1 VEDSELRRSRRLLG
15 LPPVILEPPP
25 PPLRRKLDH
34 QGSFE
39 ATGAF
44 DPEQPPEESTANL
57 GLVETSNTDIWTPV
71 IVPVRFTEFLPGP
84 HTAMATNA
92 TTSSG
97 NSSVPITV
105 VTTGDAS
112 PNLPSSS
119 VRASMVS
126 AATTSHSGPTPS
138 IAAATPP
145 YTPSATGAPFS
156 YGMPSSGTCPA
167 LTSSISQTLGLG
179 AGSSNA
185 PLQGQPGGIP
195 VSFNAFPYAG
205 GHIPPSSPSLGGP
218 HQQTAGQPAHTSSL
232 GAGSQG
238 QPAQTQ
244 PVGSSPFVWNGMLG
258 NNTFASAAFP
268 AGGTP
273 IFGQSTLAQGTIP
286 ALGAHIPGPWNS
298 AQGSVPSSGMP
309 FWGNSFHSQW
319 NPGQASMPLP
329 TGPAWGNP
337 SQSPSNTMNTPHPMS
352 FMGNQ
357 QMMSPQMQN
366 PYAGQGHG
374 FYQNPGQQPN
384 FSWQP
389 GASQTP
395 GPFYPGY
402 QQQPKLPFLATLH
415 LPDLTR
421 LLNDPIC
428 HDPRWPPM
436 PTKLPSDIPKFEAKP
451 NEDPGDHVTTF
462 HLWCSSNSL
471 KDDSVQLRLFQR
483 TLIGSAAKWYIEL
496 DRSRYSFF
504 GELAMAFLNHFQLPV
519 RYDAGT
525 ELLANFEQTSADHI
539 SDHIREWR
547 RRKSLIK
554 VPVPPAF
561 LLEWFLKSLVP
572 QLSKD
577 VATSGVFSE
586 EEAIMRAQQFEL
598 IYSQSG
604 LLYTIL
610 PDAPRSILDKTR
622 QRVGPHADGIVG
634 SAQTKPA
641 EQLTKQLQQLSIQHS
656 AASQAT
662 ALAAPPTQTSEVHSV
677 QTTNPPAHQQPE
689 GKKKQRKKSK
699 GDKKPNDKAGEGTTE
714 KKKARYPCNLCA
726 EDHPT
731 HLCPRLAEAQKFVTQ
746 QQQAVLTNPFQ
757 HKQNLTQASASTE
770 GGSHENCPPPTGS
783 SSANVYMMKSDA
795 FIATRAHDYSKPSAS
810 EKGKEAEIPSLPL
823 QIEKTLG
830 ETMTRIP
837 KGAFKRASHNPNA
850 RAAQNYSVVEDLS
863 QTPCAMSA
871 LEVLQSCPAQRKAL
885 LTALGSTETCNPGTI
900 MLDTTDLKPRLPYH
914 VAFQIVVAH
923 PTKTFTRNIFRTVV
937 DEGASTCVMSL
948 ACWKAIGQPELS
960 PSPTLLT
967 AFDGR
972 SFRPHGIIPSFPVQ
986 LGGKTV
992 CVEVEV
998 VDAPIDYN
1006 LLLGRS
1012 WTYAMQAVV
1021 ATVFRVLLFPHEG
1034 RIVTIDQLSFSRPD
1048 PALGAST
1055 VPMVD
1060 NPQAGVINIGVGLC
1074 PSLMGTFDYPPPQGD
1089 VKFISTHHK
1098 AEIFHVSSFR
1108 TTYFQD
1114 PWILPSPSDTMDAT
1128 GHAGMSTPLSAAEV
1142 AYSLVQQASATP
1154 DPIPAPELDPLL
1166 EPIWAQDSLVNTDSL
1181 DLVLPSDEAII
1192 EAMTGPDKPW
1202 EDLHHRSYFLP
1213 ELHRIEA
1220 GEFTITMT
1228 GDQPCPINL
1237 LATQD
1242 IYAEGNMATIAE
1254 TMPINISRTPEN
1266 ASRSGLQ
1273 FIYTDLFKEFR
1284 DVFAWSYEEMPGI
1297 PKIVEHEIITYP
1309 DAKPVR
1315 LRPVNPRKAA
1325 AIKAEV
1331 EKLLKAG
1338 FIYPIHLTE
1347 WVSNPDKKQGTIH

>member
-25 PPLRRKLDH
+25 PPLRQKLDH
-34 QGSFE
+34 LGSFE

-44 DPEQPPEESTANL
+44 NPEQPPEESTANI
-57 GLVETSNTDIWTPV
+57 GLAETSDVDFGLDI
-71 IVPVRFTEFLPGP
+71 IVPIHFYERLSAPNPVMEQI
-84 HTAMATNA
+84 
-92 TTSSG
+92 SG
-97 NSSVPITV
+97 NSSIPITV
-105 VTTGDAS
+105 VTTGEAS
-112 PNLPSSS
+112 PNLPLST
-119 VRASMVS
+119 VRATTVS
-126 AATTSHSGPTPS
+126 ATTMSQSGPTPS
-138 IAAATPP
+138 IVAATPP

-156 YGMPSSGTCPA
+156 YGMPSSGTSPA

-185 PLQGQPGGIP
+185 SLQGQLGGIP
-195 VSFNAFPYAG
+195 APFNAFPYAG
-205 GHIPPSSPSLGGP
+205 GHIPPSSPSLGGLP
-218 HQQTAGQPAHTSSL
+218 QQSTGLPTHTSPS

-244 PVGSSPFVWNGMLG
+244 PVGSSPFVWNGTVG
-258 NNTFASAAFP
+258 NNIFASAAFP
-268 AGGTP
+268 SGGTP
-273 IFGQSTLAQGTIP
+273 IFGQSTPAQGTIP

-329 TGPAWGNP
+329 IGPAWGNP
-337 SQSPSNTMNTPHPMS
+337 SQSPSNTMNAQQPMS
-352 FMGNQ
+352 FIGNPQ
-357 QMMSPQMQN
+357 TMSPQMQN
-366 PYAGQGHG
+366 PYTGQGNG

-471 KDDSVQLRLFQR
+471 KDDSVELRLFQC
-483 TLIGSAAKWYIEL
+483 TLIGSAVKWYIEL

-519 RYDAGT
+519 RYDVGT

-547 RRKSLIK
+547 HRKSLIK

-622 QRVGPHADGIVG
+622 QRAGPHADGIVG

-656 AASQAT
+656 AASQT
-662 ALAAPPTQTSEVHSV
+662 TSLAAPPTQMSEVHSV
-677 QTTNPPAHQQPE
+677 QMTNPKANQQPE

-699 GDKKPNDKAGEGTTE
+699 GDKKPNDKAGEGTIE
-714 KKKARYPCNLCA
+714 KRKARYPCNLCA

-731 HLCPRLAEAQKFVTQ
+731 HLCPRLTEAQKFVTQ

-757 HKQNLTQASASTE
+757 HGQNLTQASASTE
-770 GGSHENCPPPTGS
+770 KGSHKNCPPPNAS
-783 SSANVYMMKSDA
+783 SSANIYMMKSDA

-810 EKGKEAEIPSLPL
+810 DKGKEAEIPSLPL

-850 RAAQNYSVVEDLS
+850 RAAQNYSVVEYLS

-871 LEVLQSCPAQRKAL
+871 LEVLQSCPA
-885 LTALGSTETCNPGTI
+885 
-900 MLDTTDLKPRLPYH
+900 
-914 VAFQIVVAH
+914 
-923 PTKTFTRNIFRTVV
+923 
-937 DEGASTCVMSL
+937 
-948 ACWKAIGQPELS
+948 
-960 PSPTLLT
+960 
-967 AFDGR
+967 
-972 SFRPHGIIPSFPVQ
+972 
-986 LGGKTV
+986 
-992 CVEVEV
+992 
-998 VDAPIDYN
+998 
-1006 LLLGRS
+1006 
-1012 WTYAMQAVV
+1012 
-1021 ATVFRVLLFPHEG
+1021 
-1034 RIVTIDQLSFSRPD
+1034 
-1048 PALGAST
+1048 
-1055 VPMVD
+1055 
-1060 NPQAGVINIGVGLC
+1060 
-1074 PSLMGTFDYPPPQGD
+1074 
-1089 VKFISTHHK
+1089 
-1098 AEIFHVSSFR
+1098 
-1108 TTYFQD
+1108 
-1114 PWILPSPSDTMDAT
+1114 
-1128 GHAGMSTPLSAAEV
+1128 
-1142 AYSLVQQASATP
+1142 
-1154 DPIPAPELDPLL
+1154 
-1166 EPIWAQDSLVNTDSL
+1166 
-1181 DLVLPSDEAII
+1181 
-1192 EAMTGPDKPW
+1192 
-1202 EDLHHRSYFLP
+1202 
-1213 ELHRIEA
+1213 
-1220 GEFTITMT
+1220 
-1228 GDQPCPINL
+1228 
-1237 LATQD
+1237 
-1242 IYAEGNMATIAE
+1242 
-1254 TMPINISRTPEN
+1254 
-1266 ASRSGLQ
+1266 
-1273 FIYTDLFKEFR
+1273 
-1284 DVFAWSYEEMPGI
+1284 
-1297 PKIVEHEIITYP
+1297 
-1309 DAKPVR
+1309 
-1315 LRPVNPRKAA
+1315 
-1325 AIKAEV
+1325 
-1331 EKLLKAG
+1331 
-1338 FIYPIHLTE
+1338 
-1347 WVSNPDKKQGTIH
+1347 

>member
-25 PPLRRKLDH
+25 PPLRRRLDH
-34 QGSFE
+34 LGSFE

-44 DPEQPPEESTANL
+44 DPEQPPEATTANL
-57 GLVETSNTDIWTPV
+57 GAVETSDTDFGPDVIISVESYERLLSPDPV
-71 IVPVRFTEFLPGP
+71 MEQIISTG
-84 HTAMATNA
+84 
-92 TTSSG
+92 TSSI
-97 NSSVPITV
+97 PITV
-105 VTTGDAS
+105 VTTGEAS
-112 PNLPSSS
+112 PNLPSV
-119 VRASMVS
+119 VRSTMAP
-126 AATTSHSGPTPS
+126 ATTTSQSGPTPS
-138 IAAATPP
+138 IAAATNPF
-145 YTPSATGAPFS
+145 TSSATGAPFS
-156 YGMPSSGTCPA
+156 YGMPSSGTVPA

-185 PLQGQPGGIP
+185 SLQGQPGGTHAP
-195 VSFNAFPYAG
+195 FNAFPYAG
-205 GHIPPSSPSLGGP
+205 GHLPPSSPSLGGP
-218 HQQTAGQPAHTSSL
+218 HQQTAGQPAHTSLL

-238 QPAQTQ
+238 QPAQTL
-244 PVGSSPFVWNGMLG
+244 PVGPSPFSWNGAVG
-258 NNTFASAAFP
+258 NNTLAPSAFP
-268 AGGTP
+268 SGGTP
-273 IFGQSTLAQGTIP
+273 IFGQSNPAQGTIP
-286 ALGAHIPGPWNS
+286 TLGANIPGPWNS
-298 AQGSVPSSGMP
+298 GQGSNPATGMP
-309 FWGNSFHSQW
+309 FWGNAFHNQW
-319 NPGQASMPLP
+319 NPGQATMPLP
-329 TGPAWGNP
+329 TGPAWNNP
-337 SQSPSNTMNTPHPMS
+337 SQSPQNTMNAQNSMS

-357 QMMSPQMQN
+357 PTMSPQMQN
-366 PYAGQGHG
+366 PFAGQGQG
-374 FYQNPGQQPN
+374 FYPNPGQQPN

-604 LLYTIL
+604 LLYNIL

-622 QRVGPHADGIVG
+622 QRAGPHADGIVG

-656 AASQAT
+656 AASQTT
-662 ALAAPPTQTSEVHSV
+662 ASAAPPTQTSEVHSV
-677 QTTNPPAHQQPE
+677 QTTNPKANQQPE

-714 KKKARYPCNLCA
+714 KRKARYPCNLCA

-746 QQQAVLTNPFQ
+746 HQQAVLTNPFQ
-757 HKQNLTQASASTE
+757 HGQNLTQASASTE
-770 GGSHENCPPPTGS
+770 KGSHENCPPQNAS

-795 FIATRAHDYSKPSAS
+795 FIATRAHDYSKSSAS
-810 EKGKEAEIPSLPL
+810 DKGKEAEIPSLPL

-1021 ATVFRVLLFPHEG
+1021 ATIFRVLLFPHEG

-1060 NPQAGVINIGVGLC
+1060 NPQAGVVNIGVGLC

-1114 PWILPSPSDTMDAT
+1114 PWTLPSPSDTMDAT

-1142 AYSLVQQASATP
+1142 AYSLVQQTSATP

-1166 EPIWAQDSLVNTDSL
+1166 EPIWAQNSLVDTDSL

-1254 TMPINISRTPEN
+1254 TIPINISRTPGVVEN
-1266 ASRSGLQ
+1266 VFVGADCSPEEIQ
-1273 FIYTDLFKEFR
+1273 IYTDLFKEFR
-1284 DVFAWSYEEMPGI
+1284 DVFAWSYEAI
-1297 PKIVEHEIITYP
+1297 PDIDPQSVDHGLPLLFFKL
-1309 DAKPVR
+1309 A
-1315 LRPVNPRKAA
+1315 LRPKRNIRRDC
-1325 AIKAEV
+1325 
-1331 EKLLKAG
+1331 
-1338 FIYPIHLTE
+1338 IYAFR
-1347 WVSNPDKKQGTIH
+1347 SRPD

>member
-25 PPLRRKLDH
+25 PPLRRRLDH
-34 QGSFE
+34 LGSFE

-44 DPEQPPEESTANL
+44 DPEQPPEATTANL
-57 GLVETSNTDIWTPV
+57 GAVETSDTDFGPAVIISVEAYERLLSPDPV
-71 IVPVRFTEFLPGP
+71 MEQIIPTG
-84 HTAMATNA
+84 
-92 TTSSG
+92 TSSI
-97 NSSVPITV
+97 PITV
-105 VTTGDAS
+105 VTTGEAS
-112 PNLPSSS
+112 PNLSS
-119 VRASMVS
+119 VVRSTMAP
-126 AATTSHSGPTPS
+126 ATTTSQSGPTPS
-138 IAAATPP
+138 IAAATNPF
-145 YTPSATGAPFS
+145 TSSATGSPFS
-156 YGMPSSGTCPA
+156 YGMPSSGTVPA

-185 PLQGQPGGIP
+185 SLQGQPGGTHAL
-195 VSFNAFPYAG
+195 FNAFPYAG
-205 GHIPPSSPSLGGP
+205 GHLPPSSPSLGGP
-218 HQQTAGQPAHTSSL
+218 HQQIAGQPAHTSLL

-238 QPAQTQ
+238 QPALTL
-244 PVGSSPFVWNGMLG
+244 PIGPSPFSWNGAG
-258 NNTFASAAFP
+258 GTNTLAPSAFP
-268 AGGTP
+268 SGGTP
-273 IFGQSTLAQGTIP
+273 IFGQSHPAQGTIP
-286 ALGAHIPGPWNS
+286 TLGANIPGPWNS
-298 AQGSVPSSGMP
+298 GQGSNPATGMS
-309 FWGNSFHSQW
+309 FWGNAFHNQW
-319 NPGQASMPLP
+319 NPGQATMPLP
-329 TGPAWGNP
+329 TGPAWNNP
-337 SQSPSNTMNTPHPMS
+337 SQSPQNTMNAQNPMS

-357 QMMSPQMQN
+357 PTMSPQMQN
-366 PYAGQGHG
+366 PFAGQGQG
-374 FYQNPGQQPN
+374 FYPQPGQQPN

-604 LLYTIL
+604 LLYNIL

-622 QRVGPHADGIVG
+622 QRAGPHADGIVG

-656 AASQAT
+656 AASQTT
-662 ALAAPPTQTSEVHSV
+662 ASAAPPTQTSEVHSV
-677 QTTNPPAHQQPE
+677 QTTNPKANQQPE

-714 KKKARYPCNLCA
+714 KRKARYPCNLCA

-746 QQQAVLTNPFQ
+746 HQQAVLTNPFQ
-757 HKQNLTQASASTE
+757 HGQNLTQASASTE
-770 GGSHENCPPPTGS
+770 KGSHENCPPQNAS

-795 FIATRAHDYSKPSAS
+795 FIATRAHDYSKSSAS
-810 EKGKEAEIPSLPL
+810 DKGKEAEIPSLPL

-1021 ATVFRVLLFPHEG
+1021 ATIFRVLLFPHEG

-1055 VPMVD
+1055 VPLVD
-1060 NPQAGVINIGVGLC
+1060 NPQAGVVNIGVGLC

-1108 TTYFQD
+1108 TTYFKD
-1114 PWILPSPSDTMDAT
+1114 PWILPSPSDTMEAT
-1128 GHAGMSTPLSAAEV
+1128 GHAGMSSPLSAAEV
-1142 AYSLVQQASATP
+1142 AYSMVQQTSATP
-1154 DPIPAPELDPLL
+1154 DPIPTPELDPLF
-1166 EPIWAQDSLVNTDSL
+1166 EPIWAQNSLVDTNSL

-1228 GDQPCPINL
+1228 GEQPCPINL

-1242 IYAEGNMATIAE
+1242 IYAEGNMATIVE
-1254 TMPINISRTPEN
+1254 TLPINISRNLSVVENVFVGADCSPE
-1266 ASRSGLQ
+1266 
-1273 FIYTDLFKEFR
+1273 
-1284 DVFAWSYEEMPGI
+1284 
-1297 PKIVEHEIITYP
+1297 EI
-1309 DAKPVR
+1309 
-1315 LRPVNPRKAA
+1315 
-1325 AIKAEV
+1325 
-1331 EKLLKAG
+1331 
-1338 FIYPIHLTE
+1338 
-1347 WVSNPDKKQGTIH
+1347 

>member
-1 VEDSELRRSRRLLG
+1 L
-15 LPPVILEPPP
+15 
-25 PPLRRKLDH
+25 
-34 QGSFE
+34 
-39 ATGAF
+39 
-44 DPEQPPEESTANL
+44 
-57 GLVETSNTDIWTPV
+57 
-71 IVPVRFTEFLPGP
+71 
-84 HTAMATNA
+84 
-92 TTSSG
+92 
-97 NSSVPITV
+97 
-105 VTTGDAS
+105 
-112 PNLPSSS
+112 
-119 VRASMVS
+119 
-126 AATTSHSGPTPS
+126 
-138 IAAATPP
+138 
-145 YTPSATGAPFS
+145 
-156 YGMPSSGTCPA
+156 
-167 LTSSISQTLGLG
+167 
-179 AGSSNA
+179 
-185 PLQGQPGGIP
+185 
-195 VSFNAFPYAG
+195 
-205 GHIPPSSPSLGGP
+205 
-218 HQQTAGQPAHTSSL
+218 L

-238 QPAQTQ
+238 QPAQTLSIG
-244 PVGSSPFVWNGMLG
+244 PSPFSWNGAVG
-258 NNTFASAAFP
+258 NNTLTPSAFP
-268 AGGTP
+268 PGGTP
-273 IFGQSTLAQGTIP
+273 IFGQSNPAQGTIP
-286 ALGAHIPGPWNS
+286 ALGAQIPGPWNS
-298 AQGSVPSSGMP
+298 GQGSNPATGMP
-309 FWGNSFHSQW
+309 FWGNAFHNQW
-319 NPGQASMPLP
+319 NPGQATMPLP
-329 TGPAWGNP
+329 TGPAWNNP
-337 SQSPSNTMNTPHPMS
+337 SQSPQNTMNAQNPMS

-357 QMMSPQMQN
+357 PMMSPQMQN
-366 PYAGQGHG
+366 PFAGQGQG
-374 FYQNPGQQPN
+374 FYPNPGQQPN

-547 RRKSLIK
+547 RHKSLIK

-604 LLYTIL
+604 LLYNIL
-610 PDAPRSILDKTR
+610 SDAPRSILDKTR
-622 QRVGPHADGIVG
+622 QRARPHADGIVG

-656 AASQAT
+656 AASQTT
-662 ALAAPPTQTSEVHSV
+662 ASAAPPTQMSEVHSV
-677 QTTNPPAHQQPE
+677 QTTNPKANQQPE

-714 KKKARYPCNLCA
+714 KRKVRYPCNLCA
-726 EDHPT
+726 KDHPT
-731 HLCPRLAEAQKFVTQ
+731 HLCPRLVEAQKFVTQ
-746 QQQAVLTNPFQ
+746 HQQAMLTNPFQ
-757 HKQNLTQASASTE
+757 HGQNLTQASASTE
-770 GGSHENCPPPTGS
+770 KGSHENCPPQNAS

-795 FIATRAHDYSKPSAS
+795 FIATRAHDYSKSSAS
-810 EKGKEAEIPSLPL
+810 DKGKEVEIPSFPL

-871 LEVLQSCPAQRKAL
+871 LEVLQSCPAQRKAF

-923 PTKTFTRNIFRTVV
+923 PTKTFTRNIFRMVV

-972 SFRPHGIIPSFPVQ
+972 SFRLHGIIPSFPVQ

-998 VDAPIDYN
+998 VNAPIDYN

-1021 ATVFRVLLFPHEG
+1021 ATIFRVLLFPHEG

-1055 VPMVD
+1055 VPLVD
-1060 NPQAGVINIGVGLC
+1060 NLQAGVVNIGVGLC
-1074 PSLMGTFDYPPPQGD
+1074 PSLMGTFDFPPPQGD
-1089 VKFISTHHK
+1089 VKFVSTHHK

-1108 TTYFQD
+1108 TTYFND
-1114 PWILPSPSDTMDAT
+1114 LWILPSPSDTMEAI
-1128 GHAGMSTPLSAAEV
+1128 GHAGISSPLSAAEV
-1142 AYSLVQQASATP
+1142 AYSMVQQTSTTP
-1154 DPIPAPELDPLL
+1154 DPIPTQELDPLF
-1166 EPIWAQDSLVNTDSL
+1166 EPIWAQNSLVDTDSL

-1192 EAMTGPDKPW
+1192 EEMTGPDKPW

-1228 GDQPCPINL
+1228 GEQPCPINL

-1242 IYAEGNMATIAE
+1242 IYAEGNMETIAE
-1254 TMPINISRTPEN
+1254 TIPINISRTPDVMEN
-1266 ASRSGLQ
+1266 VFVGADCSPEEIH
-1273 FIYTDLFKEFR
+1273 IYTGSFQR
-1284 DVFAWSYEEMPGI
+1284 I
-1297 PKIVEHEIITYP
+1297 PRRFCLVIRGNARHRSE
-1309 DAKPVR
+1309 
-1315 LRPVNPRKAA
+1315 NC
-1325 AIKAEV
+1325 
-1331 EKLLKAG
+1331 
-1338 FIYPIHLTE
+1338 
-1347 WVSNPDKKQGTIH
+1347 

>member
-25 PPLRRKLDH
+25 PPLRRRLDH
-34 QGSFE
+34 LGSFE

-44 DPEQPPEESTANL
+44 DPEQPPEATTANL
-57 GLVETSNTDIWTPV
+57 GAVETSDTDFGPDVIISVEAYERLLSPDPV
-71 IVPVRFTEFLPGP
+71 MEQIIPTG
-84 HTAMATNA
+84 
-92 TTSSG
+92 TSSI
-97 NSSVPITV
+97 PITV
-105 VTTGDAS
+105 VTTGEAS
-112 PNLPSSS
+112 PNLSS
-119 VRASMVS
+119 VVRSTMAP
-126 AATTSHSGPTPS
+126 ATTTSQSGPTPS
-138 IAAATPP
+138 IAAATNPF
-145 YTPSATGAPFS
+145 TSSATGSPFS
-156 YGMPSSGTCPA
+156 YGMPSSGTVPA

-185 PLQGQPGGIP
+185 SLQGQPGGTHAL
-195 VSFNAFPYAG
+195 FNAFPYAG
-205 GHIPPSSPSLGGP
+205 GHLPPSSPSLGGP
-218 HQQTAGQPAHTSSL
+218 HQQIAGQPAHTSLL

-238 QPAQTQ
+238 QPALTL
-244 PVGSSPFVWNGMLG
+244 PIGPSPFSWNGAG
-258 NNTFASAAFP
+258 GTNTLAPSAFP
-268 AGGTP
+268 SGGTP
-273 IFGQSTLAQGTIP
+273 IFGQSHPAQGTIP
-286 ALGAHIPGPWNS
+286 TLGANIPGPWNS
-298 AQGSVPSSGMP
+298 GQGSNPATGMP
-309 FWGNSFHSQW
+309 FWGNAFHNQW
-319 NPGQASMPLP
+319 NPGQATMPLP
-329 TGPAWGNP
+329 TGPAWNNP
-337 SQSPSNTMNTPHPMS
+337 SQSPQNTMNAQNPMS

-357 QMMSPQMQN
+357 PTMSPQMQN
-366 PYAGQGHG
+366 PFAGQGQG
-374 FYQNPGQQPN
+374 FYPQPGQQPN

-604 LLYTIL
+604 LLYNIL

-622 QRVGPHADGIVG
+622 QRAGPHADGIVG

-656 AASQAT
+656 AASQTT
-662 ALAAPPTQTSEVHSV
+662 ASAAPPTQTSEVHSV
-677 QTTNPPAHQQPE
+677 QTTNPKANQQPE

-714 KKKARYPCNLCA
+714 KRKARYPCNLCA

-746 QQQAVLTNPFQ
+746 HQQAVLTNPFQ
-757 HKQNLTQASASTE
+757 HGQNLTQASASTE
-770 GGSHENCPPPTGS
+770 KGSHENCPPQNAS

-795 FIATRAHDYSKPSAS
+795 FIATRAHDYSKSS
-810 EKGKEAEIPSLPL
+810 TSDKGKEAEIPSLPL

-1021 ATVFRVLLFPHEG
+1021 ATIFRVLLFPHEG

-1055 VPMVD
+1055 VPLVD
-1060 NPQAGVINIGVGLC
+1060 NPQAGVVNIGVGLC

-1089 VKFISTHHK
+1089 VKFVSTHHK

-1108 TTYFQD
+1108 TTYFND
-1114 PWILPSPSDTMDAT
+1114 PWILPSPSDTMEAT

-1142 AYSLVQQASATP
+1142 AYSLVQQTSATP
-1154 DPIPAPELDPLL
+1154 DPIPTQELDPLL
-1166 EPIWAQDSLVNTDSL
+1166 EPIWAQNSLVDTDSL

-1254 TMPINISRTPEN
+1254 TIPINISRTPGVVEN
-1266 ASRSGLQ
+1266 VFVGADCSPEEIQ
-1273 FIYTDLFKEFR
+1273 IYTDLFKEFR
-1284 DVFAWSYEEMPGI
+1284 DVFAWSYEAI
-1297 PKIVEHEIITYP
+1297 PDIDPQSVDHGLPLLFFKL
-1309 DAKPVR
+1309 A
-1315 LRPVNPRKAA
+1315 LRPKRNIRRDC
-1325 AIKAEV
+1325 
-1331 EKLLKAG
+1331 
-1338 FIYPIHLTE
+1338 IYAFR
-1347 WVSNPDKKQGTIH
+1347 SRPD

>member
-1 VEDSELRRSRRLLG
+1 MGRVVRTLLHRVLSHLGALLSLDSLIQHRVLFLRWGKTYPDLG
-15 LPPVILEPPP
+15 TSG
-25 PPLRRKLDH
+25 
-34 QGSFE
+34 QGSN
-39 ATGAF
+39 
-44 DPEQPPEESTANL
+44 P
-57 GLVETSNTDIWTPV
+57 
-71 IVPVRFTEFLPGP
+71 
-84 HTAMATNA
+84 
-92 TTSSG
+92 
-97 NSSVPITV
+97 
-105 VTTGDAS
+105 TTG
-112 PNLPSSS
+112 
-119 VRASMVS
+119 V
-126 AATTSHSGPTPS
+126 
-138 IAAATPP
+138 
-145 YTPSATGAPFS
+145 
-156 YGMPSSGTCPA
+156 
-167 LTSSISQTLGLG
+167 
-179 AGSSNA
+179 
-185 PLQGQPGGIP
+185 
-195 VSFNAFPYAG
+195 
-205 GHIPPSSPSLGGP
+205 
-218 HQQTAGQPAHTSSL
+218 
-232 GAGSQG
+232 
-238 QPAQTQ
+238 
-244 PVGSSPFVWNGMLG
+244 
-258 NNTFASAAFP
+258 
-268 AGGTP
+268 
-273 IFGQSTLAQGTIP
+273 
-286 ALGAHIPGPWNS
+286 
-298 AQGSVPSSGMP
+298 P
-309 FWGNSFHSQW
+309 FWGNAFHNQW
-319 NPGQASMPLP
+319 NPGQATMPLP
-329 TGPAWGNP
+329 TGTAWNNP
-337 SQSPSNTMNTPHPMS
+337 SQSPQQHDECPKSYVLHGESANDVPADAKPFRWSRSRFLPTTLASNPTFP
-352 FMGNQ
+352 GNLVPVK
-357 QMMSPQMQN
+357 PQD
-366 PYAGQGHG
+366 
-374 FYQNPGQQPN
+374 
-384 FSWQP
+384 
-389 GASQTP
+389 
-395 GPFYPGY
+395 PFILAINNS
-402 QQQPKLPFLATLH
+402 PKLPFLATLH

-436 PTKLPSDIPKFEAKP
+436 PTNLPSDIPKFEAKP

-496 DRSRYSFF
+496 DCSRYSFF

-561 LLEWFLKSLVP
+561 LLEWFHKSLVP

-604 LLYTIL
+604 LLYQIL

-622 QRVGPHADGIVG
+622 QRAGPHADGIVG
-634 SAQTKPA
+634 SAQTKHA

-656 AASQAT
+656 AASQT
-662 ALAAPPTQTSEVHSV
+662 TVSAAPPTQMSEVHFV
-677 QTTNPPAHQQPE
+677 QTTNPKANQQPE

-714 KKKARYPCNLCA
+714 KRKARYPCNLCA

-746 QQQAVLTNPFQ
+746 HQQAVLTNPFQ
-757 HKQNLTQASASTE
+757 HGQNLTQASASTE
-770 GGSHENCPPPTGS
+770 KGSHENCPPQNAS
-783 SSANVYMMKSDA
+783 SSANIYMMKSDA
-795 FIATRAHDYSKPSAS
+795 FIATRAHDYSKSNAS
-810 EKGKEAEIPSLPL
+810 DKGKEAEIPSLPL

-863 QTPCAMSA
+863 QTPCAMSS

-900 MLDTTDLKPRLPYH
+900 MLDTNDLKPRLPYH

-937 DEGASTCVMSL
+937 DEGASTCVISL
-948 ACWKAIGQPELS
+948 AYWKAIGQPELS

-1021 ATVFRVLLFPHEG
+1021 ATIFRVLLFPHEG

-1055 VPMVD
+1055 VPLVD
-1060 NPQAGVINIGVGLC
+1060 NPQAGVVNIGVGLC
-1074 PSLMGTFDYPPPQGD
+1074 LSLMGTFDFPPPQGD

-1108 TTYFQD
+1108 TTYFTD
-1114 PWILPSPSDTMDAT
+1114 LWILPSPSDTMEAT
-1128 GHAGMSTPLSAAEV
+1128 GHAGMSSPLSAVEV
-1142 AYSLVQQASATP
+1142 AWINH
-1154 DPIPAPELDPLL
+1154 DP
-1166 EPIWAQDSLVNTDSL
+1166 
-1181 DLVLPSDEAII
+1181 
-1192 EAMTGPDKPW
+1192 
-1202 EDLHHRSYFLP
+1202 R
-1213 ELHRIEA
+1213 
-1220 GEFTITMT
+1220 
-1228 GDQPCPINL
+1228 C
-1237 LATQD
+1237 
-1242 IYAEGNMATIAE
+1242 
-1254 TMPINISRTPEN
+1254 
-1266 ASRSGLQ
+1266 
-1273 FIYTDLFKEFR
+1273 
-1284 DVFAWSYEEMPGI
+1284 
-1297 PKIVEHEIITYP
+1297 
-1309 DAKPVR
+1309 
-1315 LRPVNPRKAA
+1315 
-1325 AIKAEV
+1325 
-1331 EKLLKAG
+1331 
-1338 FIYPIHLTE
+1338 
-1347 WVSNPDKKQGTIH
+1347 

>member
-1 VEDSELRRSRRLLG
+1 MEQII
-15 LPPVILEPPP
+15 P
-25 PPLRRKLDH
+25 
-34 QGSFE
+34 
-39 ATGAF
+39 TG
-44 DPEQPPEESTANL
+44 
-57 GLVETSNTDIWTPV
+57 
-71 IVPVRFTEFLPGP
+71 
-84 HTAMATNA
+84 
-92 TTSSG
+92 TSSI
-97 NSSVPITV
+97 STTV
-105 VTTGDAS
+105 VTTGETS
-112 PNLPSSS
+112 PNPPLV
-119 VRASMVS
+119 VRSTMAP
-126 AATTSHSGPTPS
+126 ATTSSQSGPTPS
-138 IAAATPP
+138 IAAATNPF
-145 YTPSATGAPFS
+145 TSSATGSPFS
-156 YGMPSSGTCPA
+156 YGMPSSGTVPA
-167 LTSSISQTLGLG
+167 LTSSISQTSGLG

-185 PLQGQPGGIP
+185 SLQGQPGGTHAP
-195 VSFNAFPYAG
+195 FNAFPYAG
-205 GHIPPSSPSLGGP
+205 GHITPSSPSLGGP
-218 HQQTAGQPAHTSSL
+218 HQQTAGQPSHTSSL
-232 GAGSQG
+232 GAASQG
-238 QPAQTQ
+238 QPAQTL
-244 PVGSSPFVWNGMLG
+244 PVGPSPFSWNGAGG
-258 NNTFASAAFP
+258 NNTLAQSAFP
-268 AGGTP
+268 SGGTP
-273 IFGQSTLAQGTIP
+273 IFGQSNPAQGTIP
-286 ALGAHIPGPWNS
+286 MLGANIPGPWNS
-298 AQGSVPSSGMP
+298 GQGSNLATGMS
-309 FWGNSFHSQW
+309 FWGNAFHNQW
-319 NPGQASMPLP
+319 NPGQATMPLP
-329 TGPAWGNP
+329 TGSAWNNP
-337 SQSPSNTMNTPHPMS
+337 SQSPQQTMNAQNPMS

-357 QMMSPQMQN
+357 PMMSPQMQN
-366 PYAGQGHG
+366 PFAGQGQG
-374 FYQNPGQQPN
+374 FYPNPGQQPN

-436 PTKLPSDIPKFEAKP
+436 PTKLPSDIPKFETKP

-504 GELAMAFLNHFQLPV
+504 DELAMAFLNHFQLPV

-525 ELLANFEQTSADHI
+525 ELLANFEQTPADHI

-554 VPVPPAF
+554 VPVPPSF

-604 LLYTIL
+604 LLYQIL
-610 PDAPRSILDKTR
+610 PEAPRSILDKTR
-622 QRVGPHADGIVG
+622 QRAGPHADGIVG

-662 ALAAPPTQTSEVHSV
+662 ASAAPPTQTSEVHSV
-677 QTTNPPAHQQPE
+677 QTTNPKANQQPE
-689 GKKKQRKKSK
+689 GKKKQRKKGK

-714 KKKARYPCNLCA
+714 KRKARYPCNLCA

-757 HKQNLTQASASTE
+757 HGQNLTQASASTE
-770 GGSHENCPPPTGS
+770 KGSYDNCPPQNAS

-795 FIATRAHDYSKPSAS
+795 FIATRAHDYSKSSAS
-810 EKGKEAEIPSLPL
+810 DKGKEAEIPSLPL

-1055 VPMVD
+1055 VPMVE
-1060 NPQAGVINIGVGLC
+1060 NPPAGVVNIGVGLC
-1074 PSLMGTFDYPPPQGD
+1074 PSLMGTFDYPPPHGD
-1089 VKFISTHHK
+1089 VKFVSTHHK
-1098 AEIFHVSSFR
+1098 AEIFQVSSFP
-1108 TTYFQD
+1108 TTYFED
-1114 PWILPSPSDTMDAT
+1114 PWILPSPSAAMDET
-1128 GHAGMSTPLSAAEV
+1128 GHSGMPMPLSSAEA
-1142 AYSLVQQASATP
+1142 AYSLVQPASANP
-1154 DPIPAPELDPLL
+1154 DPILAPELDPLHK
-1166 EPIWAQDSLVNTDSL
+1166 PIWAQSSLATTDSL
-1181 DLVLPSDEAII
+1181 DLVLPPDEVVI
-1192 EAMTGPDKPW
+1192 EAMTSPDKPW
-1202 EDLHHRSYFLP
+1202 DDLHHRSYFLP
-1213 ELHRIEA
+1213 ELSRIEA

-1228 GDQPCPINL
+1228 GDQPCPINP

-1242 IYAEGNMATIAE
+1242 IYAEGNMATIAA
-1254 TMPINISRTPEN
+1254 TIPINISRNPDVMEN
-1266 ASRSGLQ
+1266 VFVGADGSPKEIQ
-1273 FIYTDLFKEFR
+1273 IYMDLFKEFR
-1284 DVFAWSYEEMPGI
+1284 DVFAWSYEAI
-1297 PKIVEHEIITYP
+1297 PDIDPQSVDHGLPLLFFKL
-1309 DAKPVR
+1309 A
-1315 LRPVNPRKAA
+1315 LRPKRNIRRDC
-1325 AIKAEV
+1325 
-1331 EKLLKAG
+1331 
-1338 FIYPIHLTE
+1338 IYAFR
-1347 WVSNPDKKQGTIH
+1347 SRPD

>member
-25 PPLRRKLDH
+25 PPLRRRLDH
-34 QGSFE
+34 LGSFE

-44 DPEQPPEESTANL
+44 DLEQPPEATTANL
-57 GLVETSNTDIWTPV
+57 GAVETSDTDFGPDVIISVESYERLLSPDPV
-71 IVPVRFTEFLPGP
+71 MEQIISTG
-84 HTAMATNA
+84 
-92 TTSSG
+92 TSSI
-97 NSSVPITV
+97 PITV
-105 VTTGDAS
+105 VTTGETS
-112 PNLPSSS
+112 PNLPSV
-119 VRASMVS
+119 VRSTMAP
-126 AATTSHSGPTPS
+126 AATTSQSGPTPS
-138 IAAATPP
+138 IVAATNPF
-145 YTPSATGAPFS
+145 TSSATGSPFS
-156 YGMPSSGTCPA
+156 YGMPSSGTVPA

-185 PLQGQPGGIP
+185 SLQGQPGGTHAP
-195 VSFNAFPYAG
+195 FNAFPYAG
-205 GHIPPSSPSLGGP
+205 GHLPPSSPSLGGP
-218 HQQTAGQPAHTSSL
+218 HQQTTGQPTHTSSL
-232 GAGSQG
+232 GAASQG
-238 QPAQTQ
+238 QPAQTL
-244 PVGSSPFVWNGMLG
+244 PVGPSPLSWNGAVG
-258 NNTFASAAFP
+258 NNTLTPSAFP
-268 AGGTP
+268 PGGTP
-273 IFGQSTLAQGTIP
+273 IFGQSNPAQGTIP
-286 ALGAHIPGPWNS
+286 ALGANIPGPWNS
-298 AQGSVPSSGMP
+298 GQGSNPATGMP
-309 FWGNSFHSQW
+309 FWGNAFHNQW
-319 NPGQASMPLP
+319 NPGQAAMPLP
-329 TGPAWGNP
+329 TGPAWNNP
-337 SQSPSNTMNTPHPMS
+337 SQSPQNTMNAPNPMS

-357 QMMSPQMQN
+357 PMMSPQMQN
-366 PYAGQGHG
+366 PFAGQGQG
-374 FYQNPGQQPN
+374 FYPNPGQQPN

-604 LLYTIL
+604 LLYNIL

-622 QRVGPHADGIVG
+622 QRAGPHADGIVG

-656 AASQAT
+656 AASQTT
-662 ALAAPPTQTSEVHSV
+662 ASAAPPTQTSEVHSV
-677 QTTNPPAHQQPE
+677 QTTNPKANQQPE

-699 GDKKPNDKAGEGTTE
+699 GDKKPNDKAGEGNIE
-714 KKKARYPCNLCA
+714 KRKARYPCNLCA

-757 HKQNLTQASASTE
+757 HGQNLTQASASTE
-770 GGSHENCPPPTGS
+770 KGSHENCPPQNAS

-795 FIATRAHDYSKPSAS
+795 FIATRAHDYSKSNAS
-810 EKGKEAEIPSLPL
+810 DKGKEAEIPSLPL

-1021 ATVFRVLLFPHEG
+1021 ATIFRVLLFPHEG

-1055 VPMVD
+1055 VPLVD
-1060 NPQAGVINIGVGLC
+1060 NPQAGVVNIGVGLC

-1114 PWILPSPSDTMDAT
+1114 PWTLPSPSDTMEAT

-1142 AYSLVQQASATP
+1142 AYSLVQQTSATP

-1166 EPIWAQDSLVNTDSL
+1166 EPIWAQNSLVDTDSL

-1228 GDQPCPINL
+1228 GEQPCPINL

-1254 TMPINISRTPEN
+1254 TIPINISRTPGVVEN
-1266 ASRSGLQ
+1266 VFVGADCSPEEIQ
-1273 FIYTDLFKEFR
+1273 IYTDLFKEFR
-1284 DVFAWSYEEMPGI
+1284 DVFAWSYEAI
-1297 PKIVEHEIITYP
+1297 PDIDPQSVDHGLPLLFFKL
-1309 DAKPVR
+1309 A
-1315 LRPVNPRKAA
+1315 LRPKRNIRRDC
-1325 AIKAEV
+1325 
-1331 EKLLKAG
+1331 
-1338 FIYPIHLTE
+1338 IYAFR
-1347 WVSNPDKKQGTIH
+1347 SRPD

>member
-25 PPLRRKLDH
+25 PPLRRRLDH
-34 QGSFE
+34 LGSFE

-44 DPEQPPEESTANL
+44 DPEQPPEATTANL
-57 GLVETSNTDIWTPV
+57 GAVETSDTDFGPPV
-71 IVPVRFTEFLPGP
+71 IISVEAYERLLSPDPVMEQIIPTG
-84 HTAMATNA
+84 
-92 TTSSG
+92 TTSI
-97 NSSVPITV
+97 PITV
-105 VTTGDAS
+105 VTTGEAS
-112 PNLPSSS
+112 PNLSS
-119 VRASMVS
+119 VVRSTMAP
-126 AATTSHSGPTPS
+126 ATTTSQSGPTPS
-138 IAAATPP
+138 IAAATNPF
-145 YTPSATGAPFS
+145 TSSATGSPFS
-156 YGMPSSGTCPA
+156 YGMPSSGTVPA

-185 PLQGQPGGIP
+185 SLQGQPGGTHAL
-195 VSFNAFPYAG
+195 FNAFPYAG
-205 GHIPPSSPSLGGP
+205 GHLPPSSPSLGGP
-218 HQQTAGQPAHTSSL
+218 HQQIAGQPAHTSLL

-238 QPAQTQ
+238 QPALTL
-244 PVGSSPFVWNGMLG
+244 PIGPSPFSWNGAG
-258 NNTFASAAFP
+258 GTNTLTPSAFP
-268 AGGTP
+268 SGGTP
-273 IFGQSTLAQGTIP
+273 IFGQSHPAQGTIP
-286 ALGAHIPGPWNS
+286 TLGANIPGPWNS
-298 AQGSVPSSGMP
+298 GQGSNPATGMP
-309 FWGNSFHSQW
+309 FWGNAFHNQW
-319 NPGQASMPLP
+319 NPGQATMPLP
-329 TGPAWGNP
+329 TGPAWNNP
-337 SQSPSNTMNTPHPMS
+337 SQSPQNTMNAQNSMS

-357 QMMSPQMQN
+357 PTMSPQMQN
-366 PYAGQGHG
+366 PFAGQGQG
-374 FYQNPGQQPN
+374 FYPQPGQQPN

-525 ELLANFEQTSADHI
+525 ELLANFEQTPADHI

-604 LLYTIL
+604 LLYQIL

-622 QRVGPHADGIVG
+622 QRAGPHADGIVG

-662 ALAAPPTQTSEVHSV
+662 ASAAPPTQTSEVHSV
-677 QTTNPPAHQQPE
+677 QTTNPKANQQPE

-714 KKKARYPCNLCA
+714 KRKARYPCNLCA

-757 HKQNLTQASASTE
+757 HGQNLTQASASTE
-770 GGSHENCPPPTGS
+770 KGSYDNCPPQNAS

-795 FIATRAHDYSKPSAS
+795 FIATRAHDYSKSNAS
-810 EKGKEAEIPSLPL
+810 DKGKEAEIPSLPL

-1021 ATVFRVLLFPHEG
+1021 ATIFRVLLFPHEG

-1055 VPMVD
+1055 VPLVD
-1060 NPQAGVINIGVGLC
+1060 NPQAGVVNIGVGLC

-1108 TTYFQD
+1108 TTYFND
-1114 PWILPSPSDTMDAT
+1114 PWILPSPSDTMEAT
-1128 GHAGMSTPLSAAEV
+1128 GHAGMSSPLSAAEV
-1142 AYSLVQQASATP
+1142 AYSTVQQTSATP
-1154 DPIPAPELDPLL
+1154 DPIPAPELDPLF
-1166 EPIWAQDSLVNTDSL
+1166 EPIWAQNSLVDTDSL

-1228 GDQPCPINL
+1228 GEQPCPINL

-1254 TMPINISRTPEN
+1254 TIPINISRTPGVVEN
-1266 ASRSGLQ
+1266 VFVGADCSPEEIQ
-1273 FIYTDLFKEFR
+1273 IYTDLFKEFR
-1284 DVFAWSYEEMPGI
+1284 DVFAWSYEAI
-1297 PKIVEHEIITYP
+1297 PDIDPQSVDHGLPLLFFKL
-1309 DAKPVR
+1309 A
-1315 LRPVNPRKAA
+1315 LRPKRNIRRDC
-1325 AIKAEV
+1325 
-1331 EKLLKAG
+1331 
-1338 FIYPIHLTE
+1338 IYAFR
-1347 WVSNPDKKQGTIH
+1347 SRPD

>member
-25 PPLRRKLDH
+25 PPLRRRLDH
-34 QGSFE
+34 LGSFE

-44 DPEQPPEESTANL
+44 DPEQPPEATTANL
-57 GLVETSNTDIWTPV
+57 GAVETSDTDFGPDVIISVESYERLLSPDPV
-71 IVPVRFTEFLPGP
+71 MEQIIPTG
-84 HTAMATNA
+84 
-92 TTSSG
+92 TSSI
-97 NSSVPITV
+97 PITV
-105 VTTGDAS
+105 VTTGETS
-112 PNLPSSS
+112 PNPPSV
-119 VRASMVS
+119 VRSTMAP
-126 AATTSHSGPTPS
+126 ATTTSQSGPTPS
-138 IAAATPP
+138 IAAATNPF
-145 YTPSATGAPFS
+145 TSSATGSPFS
-156 YGMPSSGTCPA
+156 YGMPSSGTVPA

-185 PLQGQPGGIP
+185 SLQGQPGGTHAP
-195 VSFNAFPYAG
+195 FNAFPYAG
-205 GHIPPSSPSLGGP
+205 GHLPPSSPSLGGP
-218 HQQTAGQPAHTSSL
+218 HQQIAGQPAHTSLL

-238 QPAQTQ
+238 QPAQTL
-244 PVGSSPFVWNGMLG
+244 PVGPSPFSWNGAVG
-258 NNTFASAAFP
+258 NNTLAPSAFP
-268 AGGTP
+268 TGGTP
-273 IFGQSTLAQGTIP
+273 IFGQSNPAQGTIP
-286 ALGAHIPGPWNS
+286 TLGENIPGPWNS
-298 AQGSVPSSGMP
+298 GQGSNPATGMP
-309 FWGNSFHSQW
+309 FWGNAFHNQW
-319 NPGQASMPLP
+319 NPGQATMPLP
-329 TGPAWGNP
+329 TGPAWNNP
-337 SQSPSNTMNTPHPMS
+337 SQSPQNTMNAQNSMS

-357 QMMSPQMQN
+357 PTMSPQMQN
-366 PYAGQGHG
+366 PFAGQGQG
-374 FYQNPGQQPN
+374 FYPQPGQQPN

-604 LLYTIL
+604 LLYNIL

-622 QRVGPHADGIVG
+622 QRAGPHADGIVG

-656 AASQAT
+656 AASQTT
-662 ALAAPPTQTSEVHSV
+662 ASAAPPTQTSEVHSV
-677 QTTNPPAHQQPE
+677 QTTNPKANQQPE

-714 KKKARYPCNLCA
+714 KRKARYPCNLCA

-746 QQQAVLTNPFQ
+746 HQQAVLTNPFQ
-757 HKQNLTQASASTE
+757 HGQNLTQASASTE
-770 GGSHENCPPPTGS
+770 KGSHENCPPQNAS

-795 FIATRAHDYSKPSAS
+795 FIATRAHDYSKSSAS
-810 EKGKEAEIPSLPL
+810 DKGKEAEIPSLPL

-1021 ATVFRVLLFPHEG
+1021 ATIFRVLLFPHEG

-1055 VPMVD
+1055 VPLVD
-1060 NPQAGVINIGVGLC
+1060 NPQAGVVNIGVGLC

-1108 TTYFQD
+1108 TTYFND
-1114 PWILPSPSDTMDAT
+1114 PWILPSPSDTMEAT

-1142 AYSLVQQASATP
+1142 AYSLVQQTSATP
-1154 DPIPAPELDPLL
+1154 DPIP
-1166 EPIWAQDSLVNTDSL
+1166 
-1181 DLVLPSDEAII
+1181 
-1192 EAMTGPDKPW
+1192 
-1202 EDLHHRSYFLP
+1202 
-1213 ELHRIEA
+1213 
-1220 GEFTITMT
+1220 
-1228 GDQPCPINL
+1228 
-1237 LATQD
+1237 TQ
-1242 IYAEGNMATIAE
+1242 
-1254 TMPINISRTPEN
+1254 S
-1266 ASRSGLQ
+1266 
-1273 FIYTDLFKEFR
+1273 
-1284 DVFAWSYEEMPGI
+1284 W
-1297 PKIVEHEIITYP
+1297 
-1309 DAKPVR
+1309 
-1315 LRPVNPRKAA
+1315 
-1325 AIKAEV
+1325 
-1331 EKLLKAG
+1331 
-1338 FIYPIHLTE
+1338 IH
-1347 WVSNPDKKQGTIH
+1347 S